1 MFDFSSISISTAMSD
16 KSFVEPL
23 CQNWS
28 LTLNSN
34 GFDFPGFDNFAFDNF
49 EFHDFELQFSM
60 GSRFQNHWLA
70 PRSTQPSIPLRLI
83 K

>member
-23 CQNWS
+23 CQNLS

>member
-34 GFDFPGFDNFAFDNF
+34 GFDFPGFDNF